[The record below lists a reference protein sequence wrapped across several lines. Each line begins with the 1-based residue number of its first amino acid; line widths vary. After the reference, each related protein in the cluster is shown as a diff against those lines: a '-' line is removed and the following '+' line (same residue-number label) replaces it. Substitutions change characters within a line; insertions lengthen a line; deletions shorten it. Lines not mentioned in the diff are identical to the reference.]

1 MFEKLRK
8 FFEAKKEQ
16 HEYNYNVTFDNVA
29 IPEVH
34 THKSDKHEEEKPKH
48 SPINYEN
55 VAIPEV
61 HIRTKKNRVCEIKSV
76 NRHSMISDGAV
87 SS

>member
-34 THKSDKHEEEKPKH
+34 THKSDKLLLFLPTH
-48 SPINYEN
+48 
-55 VAIPEV
+55 
-61 HIRTKKNRVCEIKSV
+61 KKFLFICI
-76 NRHSMISDGAV
+76 II
-87 SS
+87 

>member
-8 FFEAKKEQ
+8 LNEKKKEQ

-61 HIRTKKNRVCEIKSV
+61 HIRTKKNK
-76 NRHSMISDGAV
+76 
-87 SS
+87 

>member
-1 MFEKLRK
+1 MKKDNDNKGKINLSFDNLAIPEVHLHKSDK
-8 FFEAKKEQ
+8 HQEEAPNQ
-16 HEYNYNVTFDNVA
+16 QPIQYDNVA

-61 HIRTKKNRVCEIKSV
+61 HIRTKKNK
-76 NRHSMISDGAV
+76 
-87 SS
+87 

>member
-29 IPEVH
+29 IPEF
-34 THKSDKHEEEKPKH
+34 TLTNQIS
-48 SPINYEN
+48 
-55 VAIPEV
+55 
-61 HIRTKKNRVCEIKSV
+61 TKRKNLNTLR
-76 NRHSMISDGAV
+76 
-87 SS
+87 

>member
-8 FFEAKKEQ
+8 FLKQKEQ

-55 VAIPEV
+55 VAIRKFIFV
-61 HIRTKKNRVCEIKSV
+61 QRKINNIIWIFKILN
-76 NRHSMISDGAV
+76 
-87 SS
+87 

>member
-16 HEYNYNVTFDNVA
+16 HEYNYNVKFDNVA

-34 THKSDKHEEEKPKH
+34 THKSDTHQEEKPKH
-48 SPINYEN
+48 SPISYEN

-61 HIRTKKNRVCEIKSV
+61 HIRTKKNK
-76 NRHSMISDGAV
+76 
-87 SS
+87 

>member
-34 THKSDKHEEEKPKH
+34 THK
-48 SPINYEN
+48 
-55 VAIPEV
+55 
-61 HIRTKKNRVCEIKSV
+61 RKNLITLR
-76 NRHSMISDGAV
+76 
-87 SS
+87 

>member
-55 VAIPEV
+55 VAIPVV
-61 HIRTKKNRVCEIKSV
+61 HIRTKKNKLYYMDFQKSLIKF
-76 NRHSMISDGAV
+76 
-87 SS
+87 

>member
-1 MFEKLRK
+1 MLEKLKK

-16 HEYNYNVTFDNVA
+16 HEHDYNLTFDNVA

-34 THKSDKHEEEKPKH
+34 THKSDEHDSDVEEH
-48 SPINYEN
+48 SPISYDN

-61 HIRTKKNRVCEIKSV
+61 HIRSKHDK
-76 NRHSMISDGAV
+76 
-87 SS
+87 